1 MESLMMAWWRRPLP
15 RTALVVC
22 LCLLCTVLTAAA
34 EGPPAIQFA
43 EDAPLSVVWPDG
55 KIMFAVQN
63 NTTADLILDVGVAE
77 FAYDAQIIEASELL
91 QTTAL
96 TVTLPAAGSVWVTLP
111 LLVKPALSPQP
122 GAYASVIAV
131 ASATHGLVIR
141 KPLALK
147 VANPKAAAAPLKPG
161 VAAYTIQA
169 YRLCPFAPPWCV
181 NNCALPLKDPPAR
194 ASLPSGTLGYL
205 TSAQGGA
212 LSVTLAR
219 YTPAEGAQL
228 AYDFSSG
235 WGLAGAYTGKI
246 DLAPSDEA
254 QGDVT
259 LTVNVTDAIWYPVLL
274 LIIGVFIT
282 AWTQNWLGVR
292 RPLWQLVRREAT
304 ASKVVAGWKPVSGYD
319 IRADAL
325 TQLREVKQEAQAL
338 DGVWMNLLFA
348 PGEGETTKQR
358 HAQLESRLAGVEEQ
372 LEVWPAAWEKK
383 LNALQA
389 ALRDKVQPALAI
401 ATPPPALPVPLE
413 KPQFYAAAAALCS
426 GQALTLAEFTKQ
438 AAAVDKAITLA
449 TKWGAWEQAL
459 AWTRTQ
465 LDSLQGLTPDE
476 AKVAARARQQAN
488 SAWVDLWLAADLDD
502 LRNRRTEAEIAAA
515 VDGASRLLH
524 RLPAAAAKPG
534 EPELPNV
541 TSAPPGD
548 QPRAVLPFLPVADLP
563 AEPGARAQRAESA
576 LRLGD
581 RAFLGIAVLVA
592 LATGLS
598 QLYFGKNFGSLDDWL
613 KALTWGAGSKLG
625 VDLVKTVMERL
636 FVRA

>member
-1 MESLMMAWWRRPLP
+1 MKLLRKFAWRRSLP
-15 RTALVVC
+15 RQALVLC
-22 LCLLCTVLTAAA
+22 LFLLCTQVTMAA

-43 EDAPLSVVWPDG
+43 ADAPLSAVWPDG

-77 FAYDAQIIEASELL
+77 FAHGAQIIEASELL
-91 QTTAL
+91 QTTTL
-96 TVTLPAAGSVWVTLP
+96 TITLPAAGSAWVSLP
-111 LLVKPALSPQP
+111 LAVKPAFSPEP
-122 GAYASVIAV
+122 GAYASFVAV
-131 ASATHGLVIR
+131 ASPTHGLVIR
-141 KPLALK
+141 RPLTLT
-147 VANPKAAAAPLKPG
+147 VANPQAAAAGLKPG

-181 NNCALPLKDPPAR
+181 NNCALPLKDLPAP
-194 ASLPSGTLGYL
+194 ASLPTGTLGYL

-219 YTPAEGAQL
+219 DTPSEGAQL

-235 WGLAGAYTGKI
+235 WGLAGAYTGKV

-259 LTVNVTDAIWYPVLL
+259 LTVNVTDAIWYPILL

-325 TQLREVKQEAQAL
+325 RLLTEVKQEAQAL

-348 PGEGETTKQR
+348 PGEAEAARQR
-358 HAQLESRLAGVEEQ
+358 HAKLEAKLTSVEDQLAF
-372 LEVWPAAWEKK
+372 WPAAWETK

-389 ALRDKVQPALAI
+389 ALKDKVQPALAV

-413 KPQFYAAAAALCS
+413 KPQFYTAAAALCS
-426 GQALTLAEFTKQ
+426 GQPVTLANFTKQ

-449 TKWGAWEQAL
+449 TQWGAWEQAL

-465 LDSLQGLTPDE
+465 LDSLQNLTPDE

-488 SAWVDLWLAADLDD
+488 SAWIDLWIAADLDD
-502 LRNRRTEAEIAAA
+502 LHTRRTEAEISAA

-524 RLPAAAAKPG
+524 RLPRTKEPG
-534 EPELPNV
+534 DSTPNTRDV
-541 TSAPPGD
+541 PPGD
-548 QPRAVLPFLPVADLP
+548 EPRAVLPFLPVADLP
-563 AEPGARAQRAESA
+563 AEPAARAQRAENA

-625 VDLVKTVMERL
+625 VDLVKTAMDRF